1 MLDNHFGI
9 LRVSDLNNSLVLVTI
24 FLFDVLQIQRVL
36 KETLTLH
43 IGQVTLPSLVIL
55 IKELVNVL
63 QSDFGPL

>member
-43 IGQVTLPSLVIL
+43 IGQVTFTSLVIL